1 MNLISTSQITDGAV
15 HYVCVDEIDVR
26 TEADT
31 PEPPPV
37 VDPDPGDCVNLA
49 AGRPYTSAWAASGS
63 YADDGGQLTDGVYSR
78 ALSCKAPEWVGYY
91 NEVQDGFEF
100 IVDLGESKR
109 FEQVKMN
116 FLREEGSGIPT
127 PYSVRIELS
136 DDSASWRTL
145 TQTDV
150 APIIEGSGIK
160 RFVYT
165 VPQEKRPE
173 AQARYVKLHINF
185 QIWLFID
192 EIEIFDR
199 ETPDQGTDVPP
210 DDQRGSGRRPCF
222 GMSARA
228 AVRRARH
235 DPDGQCDGRP
245 CLERLRLAELQRH
258 KSRRTRRQPHSDGI

>member
-1 MNLISTSQITDGAV
+1 M
-15 HYVCVDEIDVR
+15 DEIDVR

-91 NEVQDGFEF
+91 NEVEDGFEF

-136 DDSASWRTL
+136 DDSASWHTL
-145 TQTDV
+145 AQTDV

-160 RFVYT
+160 RFVST
-165 VPQEKRPE
+165 VPQEKCPE

-210 DDQRGSGRRPCF
+210 DDLPSVDL
-222 GMSARA
+222 A
-228 AVRRARH
+228 
-235 DPDGQCDGRP
+235 DGLA
-245 CLERLRLAELQRH
+245 LECPRELLYGAPATILTDSVTAGPAWNLSLIH
-258 KSRRTRRQPHSDGI
+258 I

>member
-1 MNLISTSQITDGAV
+1 MDLGPGRLRKPCRRTPVYQR
-15 HYVCVDEIDVR
+15 VR
-26 TEADT
+26 
-31 PEPPPV
+31 
-37 VDPDPGDCVNLA
+37 
-49 AGRPYTSAWAASGS
+49 AASGS

-116 FLREEGSGIPT
+116 FLREEGSGILT

-145 TQTDV
+145 AQTDV

-160 RFVYT
+160 RFVSHRAPGKT
-165 VPQEKRPE
+165 PRGAGPVC
-173 AQARYVKLHINF
+173 KLHINF

-210 DDQRGSGRRPCF
+210 DDLPSVDL
-222 GMSARA
+222 A
-228 AVRRARH
+228 
-235 DPDGQCDGRP
+235 DGLA
-245 CLERLRLAELQRH
+245 LECPRELLYGAPATILTDSVTAGPTWNDSDWLSFQRH
-258 KSRRTRRQPHSDGI
+258 KSRRTGRQPHSDGI